1 MIKKY
6 TLLFVVVMVSRLAM
20 AGTKDSIKMYTLPDS
35 VKAVNYVSGIVT
47 SGAEG
52 NKKYAAG
59 IRTSEVS
66 LFLETGKKSQS
77 VVFLTPKGSR
87 IVASGL
93 DVKSNKD
100 GRMEWSYPWA
110 SGDNYK
116 LYIASAGDSAGNFVV
131 YSGYIFLPK
140 EGKWKLIGT
149 CKISGKWG
157 TMDALQSFA
166 SSGNGKFKGNFS
178 GTWVQRNNGRWFNLN
193 NDVSVAPVLL
203 PFPSI
208 DSIRQSAVDQQI
220 IAKAIQSGK
229 LEAPKAKDG
238 IYYWMMK
245 EGSGKMVN
253 VTDTLTVF
261 YKGYLLNDGTIFDQ
275 TDSVPRTFPLS
286 RLIKGWQIGL
296 SGTKTGSKVKLLIP
310 SGQGYWIRTRSP
322 KIPPN
327 SILVFEIETVSSKE
341 AEVPGGTMPHS
352 RM

>member
-1 MIKKY
+1 MIKKCA
-6 TLLFVVVMVSRLAM
+6 LFFVVVMISMPAK
-20 AGTKDSIKMYTLPDS
+20 AGTKDSINNYTLPDS

-59 IRTSEVS
+59 IRTSDVS

-93 DVKSNKD
+93 DVKSSKD
-100 GRMEWSYPWA
+100 GRMEWAYPWG
-110 SGDNYK
+110 SGDHYK
-116 LYIASAGDSAGNFVV
+116 LYIASASDSAGNFVL

-157 TMDALQSFA
+157 TMDGLKSFA
-166 SSGNGKFKGNFS
+166 SSGNGKFTGNFS
-178 GTWVQRNNGRWFNLN
+178 GTWVQRNNGRWYNLN
-193 NDVSVAPVLL
+193 NDISDAPVLL

-220 IAKAIQSGK
+220 IAKALQSRNW
-229 LEAPKAKDG
+229 EEPKAKGG

-245 EGSGKMVN
+245 EGSGKLVN

-261 YKGYLLNDGTIFDQ
+261 YKGYLLSDGTIFDQ
-275 TDSVPRTFPLS
+275 TDSIPRTFPLS

-310 SGQGYWIRTRSP
+310 SGQGYWIRTRAA

-327 SILVFEIETVSSKE
+327 SILIFEIELSLI
-341 AEVPGGTMPHS
+341 HI
-352 RM
+352 

>member
-6 TLLFVVVMVSRLAM
+6 ALLFVVVMATGSAM
-20 AGTKDSIKMYTLPDS
+20 AGTKDSVNNYPLPDS
-35 VKAVNYVSGIVT
+35 VKAVNYVSDIIT
-47 SGAEG
+47 SAAEG
-52 NKKYAAG
+52 NKKYATG

-66 LFLETGKKSQS
+66 LFLEAGKKSQS
-77 VVFLTPKGSR
+77 VIFVTPKGSR

-93 DVKSNKD
+93 DVKSSRE
-100 GRMEWSYPWA
+100 GRMEWAYPWG
-110 SGDNYK
+110 SGDHYK
-116 LYIASAGDSAGNFVV
+116 LYIASAGDSAGNFVL

-149 CKISGKWG
+149 CRISRKWG
-157 TMDALQSFA
+157 TMEALQSFA

-178 GTWVQRNNGRWFNLN
+178 GTWVQRNNGRWYNLN
-193 NDVSVAPVLL
+193 NDVSAAPMLL

-220 IAKAIQSGK
+220 IAKAIQGGK
-229 LEAPKAKDG
+229 MEEPTAKGG

-245 EGSGKMVN
+245 EGSGKLVN
-253 VTDTLTVF
+253 VSDTLTVF

-310 SGQGYWIRTRSP
+310 SGQGYWIRTRGA

-327 SILVFEIETVSSKE
+327 SILVFEIETVDAK
-341 AEVPGGTMPHS
+341 TQ
-352 RM
+352 